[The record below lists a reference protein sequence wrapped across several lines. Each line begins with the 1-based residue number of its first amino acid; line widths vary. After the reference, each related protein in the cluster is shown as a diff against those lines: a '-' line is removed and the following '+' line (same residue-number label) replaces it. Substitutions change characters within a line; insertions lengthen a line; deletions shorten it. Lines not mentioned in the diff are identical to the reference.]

1 MKKAPSF
8 KFKPRDD
15 NSEVRVSK
23 NEYHKAEKTEKYL
36 YKGIPEKA
44 EGDFVGCF
52 GCMEPKAKTYAAN
65 NKK

>member
-23 NEYHKAEKTEKYL
+23 NEYHKADKTEKYL

-52 GCMEPKAKTYAAN
+52 GCMEPKAKSYATN